1 MGDVLYI
8 KDGVTTGIAMVNTL
22 DEEFTLLSSVALL
35 KQDRS
40 IIDGHFLCGV
50 LNNDEMYTDIRN
62 NESLNQ
68 LANWSY
74 YSKKGFRG
82 FCLQTKEELE
92 ETIIQELALEKD
104 DFEVINGDPELYV
117 PS

>member
-1 MGDVLYI
+1 MGFNIYIFIIAVIIVGLYFYMN
-8 KDGVTTGIAMVNTL
+8 KNKEKKH
-22 DEEFTLLSSVALL
+22 EEKRYDLIVIF
-35 KQDRS
+35 K
-40 IIDGHFLCGV
+40 
-50 LNNDEMYTDIRN
+50 EEKYTDIRN

-74 YSKKGFRG
+74 YSKKAFRG
-82 FCLQTKEELE
+82 FCLQTKRRVRRNDYSR
-92 ETIIQELALEKD
+92 TSFRKD

>member
-1 MGDVLYI
+1 MGFNIYIFIIAVIIVGLYFYMN
-8 KDGVTTGIAMVNTL
+8 KNKEKKY
-22 DEEFTLLSSVALL
+22 EEKRYDLIVIF
-35 KQDRS
+35 K
-40 IIDGHFLCGV
+40 
-50 LNNDEMYTDIRN
+50 EEKYTDIRN

-74 YSKKGFRG
+74 YSKKGSRG

>member
-1 MGDVLYI
+1 MKRYDLIVI
-8 KDGVTTGIAMVNTL
+8 FK
-22 DEEFTLLSSVALL
+22 EE
-35 KQDRS
+35 K
-40 IIDGHFLCGV
+40 
-50 LNNDEMYTDIRN
+50 YTDIRN

-74 YSKKGFRG
+74 YSKKAFRG

-92 ETIIQELALEKD
+92 GTIIQELALEKD

>member
-1 MGDVLYI
+1 MGFNIYIFIIAVIIVGLYFYMN
-8 KDGVTTGIAMVNTL
+8 KN
-22 DEEFTLLSSVALL
+22 EEKRYDLIVIF
-35 KQDRS
+35 K
-40 IIDGHFLCGV
+40 
-50 LNNDEMYTDIRN
+50 EEKYTDIRN

-74 YSKKGFRG
+74 YSKKEFRG
-82 FCLQTKEELE
+82 FCLQT
-92 ETIIQELALEKD
+92 KD